1 MPKRFTNMPERLRE
15 PHDLAWGD
23 LPVLFWKGMA
33 ITIVLGVITGL
44 IWIGWRLIEL
54 HVLN

>member
-33 ITIVLGVITGL
+33 ITIVLGVITGQ

>member
-15 PHDLAWGD
+15 PHDMAWGD

>member
-1 MPKRFTNMPERLRE
+1 MQKRFTNIPDRFRE
-15 PHDLAWGD
+15 PHDMAWSD

>member
-15 PHDLAWGD
+15 PHDVAWAD

>member
-1 MPKRFTNMPERLRE
+1 MPKRFTNIPDRFRE
-15 PHDLAWGD
+15 PHDMAWSD
-23 LPVLFWKGMA
+23 LPVLFWKGIA

>member
-1 MPKRFTNMPERLRE
+1 MPKRFTKIPDRFRE
-15 PHDLAWGD
+15 PQDMAWSD

>member
-1 MPKRFTNMPERLRE
+1 MPKRFTNIPDRLRE
-15 PHDLAWGD
+15 PHDVAWGD
-23 LPVLFWKGMA
+23 LPAVFWKGMA
-33 ITIVLGVITGL
+33 ITVLLGVITGL

>member
-1 MPKRFTNMPERLRE
+1 MPKRFTNIPDPLRE
-15 PHDLAWGD
+15 PHDVAWGD
-23 LPVLFWKGMA
+23 LPAVFWKGMA
-33 ITIVLGVITGL
+33 IAVLLGLITGL

>member
-1 MPKRFTNMPERLRE
+1 MPKRFTNIPDRLRE
-15 PHDLAWGD
+15 PHDVSWGD

-33 ITIVLGVITGL
+33 VTVLLGLITGL

>member
-1 MPKRFTNMPERLRE
+1 V
-15 PHDLAWGD
+15 AWGD
-23 LPVLFWKGMA
+23 LPAVFWKGMA
-33 ITIVLGVITGL
+33 ITVLLGLITGL

>member
-15 PHDLAWGD
+15 PHDVAWGD

>member
-1 MPKRFTNMPERLRE
+1 MPRRFTNIPDRLRE
-15 PHDLAWGD
+15 PHDVAWGD

-33 ITIVLGVITGL
+33 ITVLLGLITGL

>member
-1 MPKRFTNMPERLRE
+1 MPKRFTNMPDRLRE

>member
-15 PHDLAWGD
+15 PHDVAWGD

-33 ITIVLGVITGL
+33 ITIVLGLITGL